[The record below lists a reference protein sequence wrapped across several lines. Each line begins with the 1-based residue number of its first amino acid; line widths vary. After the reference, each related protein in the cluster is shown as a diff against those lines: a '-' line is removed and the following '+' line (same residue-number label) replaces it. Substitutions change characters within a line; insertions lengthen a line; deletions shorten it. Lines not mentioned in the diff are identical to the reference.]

1 MSNKVSSVAKR
12 VIKLQDATDVM
23 YNTTFGSLLTSIGIL
38 TGISKDVLKAFFK
51 ECEKN
56 QKQLPNTIKEM
67 ADFVL
72 DQFNVTLPT
81 GTDLAL
87 FTDNIRTPIICPYY
101 DYQVLPLSPNG
112 YLPFIVL
119 CWLKKE
125 VGEMELIF
133 EEHEENESNKT
144 E

>member
-1 MSNKVSSVAKR
+1 MSNKARSLAKK
-12 VIKLQDATDVM
+12 VIKLQDANDVM

-38 TGISKDVLKAFFK
+38 TGIGKDDLKTFFK
-51 ECEKN
+51 ECENN
-56 QKQLPNTIKEM
+56 QNQLPNTIKEL
-67 ADFVL
+67 ANFVL
-72 DQFNVTLPT
+72 DHFNVTLPT

-101 DYQVLPLSPNG
+101 GQVLPLSPNG

-119 CWLKKE
+119 GWLKKGA
-125 VGEMELIF
+125 GEMELVF
-133 EEHEENESNKT
+133 EETENDESDKI